1 MFKKYLL
8 FAIEGIG
15 ALMMV
20 ATGLSGAFMYFF
32 LSGRPSVDNP
42 TIIWFAPLFLTPIAF
57 IGAALM
63 LASSLISEQH
73 KRLVSWSCVVY
84 AILLGATAATFNLT
98 GLSTGE
104 VELVGTFWG
113 TTAVTISGLY
123 AAAMVVIGAIGL
135 VVARAILIAPVEH
148 DSGTTISTA

>member
-8 FAIEGIG
+8 SALEGIG
-15 ALMMV
+15 ALMMA

-32 LSGRPSVDNP
+32 LSGRPSVDDP
-42 TIIWFAPLFLTPIAF
+42 TIIWFAPLFLTPLAF

-63 LASSLISEQH
+63 LTSSLVSEQH
-73 KRLVSWSCVVY
+73 RRLVSWSCVVY
-84 AILLGATAATFNLT
+84 AILLGATAAAFNLT

-104 VELVGTFWG
+104 IELVGTFWG
-113 TTAVTISGLY
+113 TTAVTISSLY

-135 VVARAILIAPVEH
+135 VVARAILAAPVEH
-148 DSGTTISTA
+148 DSRTTASTA